1 MLKTSFFHTYPDIE
15 TARLVLRR
23 LKMSDTEAIHAIRSN
38 TEVNTY
44 LDRPL
49 SISTDE
55 AASFIQKIENL
66 VASNEGLYWAITLK
80 DNGALI
86 GTICYWNLDAEKD
99 EAEIGYE
106 LLPHFQ
112 GKGIMQE
119 ALKNV
124 IKLGFDFL
132 KLKNIIAFPRVD
144 NFPSHKLLEKCHF
157 TRDFEREKI
166 KNAENY
172 MVYILMDSI
181 NFK

>member
-44 LDRPL
+44 LDRPF

-86 GTICYWNLDAEKD
+86 GTICYWNIDAEKD
-99 EAEIGYE
+99 AAEIGYE

-112 GKGIMQE
+112 GKGIMTE
-119 ALKNV
+119 ALKSV

-132 KLKNIIAFPRVD
+132 KLKNITAFPQK
-144 NFPSHKLLEKCHF
+144 NNLKSYKLLKKCHF
-157 TRDFEREKI
+157 TRDFEHEKL
-166 KNAENY
+166 ENDDLY
-172 MVYILMDSI
+172 AAYILTDSI

>member
-1 MLKTSFFHTYPDIE
+1 MLKTSFFHTYLNIE

-38 TEVNTY
+38 TEVNTF

-86 GTICYWNLDAEKD
+86 GTICYWNIDAEKD

-106 LLPHFQ
+106 LLPYFQ

-119 ALKNV
+119 ALMSV
-124 IKLGFDFL
+124 IELGFDFL
-132 KLKNIIAFPRVD
+132 KLKNIIAFPRMD
-144 NFPSHKLLEKCHF
+144 NIKSHKLLEKCHF
-157 TRDFEREKI
+157 IRDLESEKI
-166 KNAENY
+166 KNTGNY

-181 NFK
+181 HIK